1 MVPCHAS
8 PNASPHANFKLTSF
22 LHPTTPDH
30 LPLSPSLS
38 IFKMAFRQIQAS
50 NAEVE
55 TYIKR
60 LSSYSLAF
68 ENCAARLRKTRTPEQ
83 IKVVHN
89 RALAEWQDKAN
100 GFPSQYVPKAG
111 TPEWHAM
118 WKKLNNIFTSTP
130 KTDRE

>member
-1 MVPCHAS
+1 
-8 PNASPHANFKLTSF
+8 
-22 LHPTTPDH
+22 
-30 LPLSPSLS
+30 
-38 IFKMAFRQIQAS
+38 MAFRQIQAS

-130 KTDRE
+130 KTDREYVRCYFGLDFRPCLRWNILDCLSRALPVSSL